1 VHQWIQF
8 ILMKNLPVSFVDCT
22 YTHNIS
28 GLKQVSGRTVCRHIL
43 SLLGVLKD
51 TQQRERPSRFV
62 LVLID
67 GWSEGT

>member
-1 VHQWIQF
+1 
-8 ILMKNLPVSFVDCT
+8 
-22 YTHNIS
+22 
-28 GLKQVSGRTVCRHIL
+28 LKQVSGRTVCRHIL

-51 TQQRERPSRFV
+51 TQQRELPSRFV